1 MTRGRRFLREV
12 YNFLMFFL
20 LVAFLVTC
28 TTMLFVSVLSRTA
41 GIEMTP
47 EVIGTAAKLTLGNV
61 VLLSLAVTG
70 CDLLRRKL
78 TTERVTKEISEGA
91 RRLARGDYSVRI
103 KRVSSFGIDEQF
115 NEIIDAFN
123 TVAEELSGVETLRS
137 DFIATVS
144 HEIKTPLAVI
154 TNYARLLR
162 AGGITDTERE
172 EYARGIS
179 DAAARMSDMIT
190 NILRL
195 NRLENQKI
203 YPKGE
208 RIDLGER
215 LIRCVLDF
223 EEVWERKGIE
233 LDTDIEEGVVLVTDG
248 ELLDLV
254 FTNLLSNAFKFTES
268 GGRVSVSL
276 HRDGEWCEVRICDTG
291 CGIDAKVGGHIF
303 DKFYQ
308 GDTSH
313 ATEGNGL
320 GLSLVKRIVD
330 VLGATLSV
338 ESELGAGSEFTV
350 RIKNEE

>member
-1 MTRGRRFLREV
+1 
-12 YNFLMFFL
+12 MFFL

-203 YPKGE
+203 YPRGE

>member
-12 YNFLMFFL
+12 YNFLIFFL

-28 TTMLFVSVLSRTA
+28 TTMLFVTVLSRTA
-41 GIEMTP
+41 GIEMTH
-47 EVIGTAAKLTLGNV
+47 EVIGTAAKLTMLNV
-61 VLLSLAVTG
+61 VILSLAVSA
-70 CDLLRRKL
+70 CDFLRRKL
-78 TTERVTKEISEGA
+78 TTERVTRNISEGA
-91 RRLARGDYSVRI
+91 RRLAHGDYSVRI
-103 KRVSSFGIDEQF
+103 ERVSSFGIDEQF

-154 TNYARLLR
+154 SNYARLLR
-162 AGGITDTERE
+162 GGRITPEERE

-223 EEVWERKGIE
+223 EEVWEHKGIG
-233 LDTDIEEGVVLVTDG
+233 LSTDIEEGVTLTTDG

-254 FTNLLSNAFKFTES
+254 FTNLLSNAFKFTDA
-268 GGRVSVSL
+268 GGEVFVSL
-276 HRDGEWCEVRICDTG
+276 RRDGEWVEVRIRDTG

-330 VLGATLSV
+330 VLGATLTV
-338 ESELGAGSEFTV
+338 ESELGKGSEFTV
-350 RIKNEE
+350 RIKDEE

>member
-1 MTRGRRFLREV
+1 
-12 YNFLMFFL
+12 MFFL

-41 GIEMTP
+41 GIELTP

-70 CDLLRRKL
+70 CDLLRRRL